1 MNGSRPENLHN
12 RGLASRQSAERD
24 RKSKERILLTV
35 TSKEDEMTYRGI
47 TYTKEQ
53 LITEARKARAGI
65 YRGVKHGPIK
75 TESKGMQQG
84 IYRGIKWS
92 N

>member
-1 MNGSRPENLHN
+1 
-12 RGLASRQSAERD
+12 
-24 RKSKERILLTV
+24 
-35 TSKEDEMTYRGI
+35 MTYRGI

-65 YRGVKHGPIK
+65 YRGVKHCPIK

-92 N
+92 T

>member
-1 MNGSRPENLHN
+1 MNGSRPENLHMC
-12 RGLASRQSAERD
+12 GLASTERERD

-35 TSKEDEMTYRGI
+35 KRKEDEMTYRGI

>member
-1 MNGSRPENLHN
+1 M
-12 RGLASRQSAERD
+12 GLASRQSAERD

-47 TYTKEQ
+47 TYTKES
-53 LITEARKARAGI
+53 LITEVRKARAGI
-65 YRGVKHGPIK
+65 YRGVKHDPIK
-75 TESKGMQQG
+75 PESKGMQQG
-84 IYRGIKWS
+84 IYRGTKWS